1 MNTPDTKDGK
11 LIHAT
16 HWYDAGT
23 PVRDIRLTTA
33 HIALLAAACRQ
44 QSALATGLGERIL
57 ATEYQELQT
66 MLLSL
71 EPDCLND
78 TTA

>member
-11 LIHAT
+11 LIRAT
-16 HWYDAGT
+16 HWCDAGT
-23 PVRDIRLTTA
+23 PVRDIRLTSV
-33 HIALLAAACRQ
+33 HIAMLAKA
-44 QSALATGLGERIL
+44 ALAYG
-57 ATEYQELQT
+57 ATLPEHHESTALEYQELAA
-66 MLLSL
+66 MLVAL